1 MFNIF
6 LTILPIFLVISVGF
20 ILQKFS
26 FISDSVINGNNK
38 LVFNIFL
45 PALLIDKISTSNI
58 SQDFDLKILFIMYG
72 GVLLAFIVS
81 VLIAL
86 LIKVS
91 KNDIGT
97 FAMDS
102 FRGNFAYMGLPV
114 AYYVFS
120 DKGVAL
126 GSILL
131 AFIVPFVN
139 AISVFSL
146 TAFSKSHY
154 RKVIKD
160 SFLNS
165 IVIASLLGVF
175 LSAYNIALPNVVS
188 RFLKILSLPALPL
201 ALIGIGASL
210 KFKETIKKPNLM
222 LLSSFIKLIVL
233 PFMGILLLRLF
244 SIESLMAKIL
254 IIMLAA
260 PPATLNYILAQQM
273 NGNELLASSTICFST
288 IFSFITYGFWIYYMQ
303 CYF

>member
-6 LTILPIFLVISVGF
+6 LTILPIFLVIGVGF
-20 ILQKFS
+20 ILKRFS
-26 FISDSVINGNNK
+26 FISDSVVNGNNR
-38 LVFNIFL
+38 LVFNVFL

-58 SQDFDLKILFIMYG
+58 SQNFNLKILFIMYG
-72 GVLLAFIVS
+72 SVFAVFIIS
-81 VLIAL
+81 CLIAL
-86 LIKVS
+86 FLKVS

-97 FAMDS
+97 FAMNS

-120 DKGVAL
+120 GVGVAL
-126 GSILL
+126 GSVLL

-139 AISVFSL
+139 VISIFSL
-146 TAFSKSHY
+146 TVFSKSY
-154 RKVIKD
+154 YKKVIKD
-160 SFLNS
+160 SFLNL

-175 LSAYNIALPNVVS
+175 LSACNIELPNVVS

-222 LLSSFIKLIVL
+222 LLSSFMKLIIL
-233 PFMGILLLRLF
+233 PLVGILLLRLF
-244 SIESLMAKIL
+244 SVESLMAKIL